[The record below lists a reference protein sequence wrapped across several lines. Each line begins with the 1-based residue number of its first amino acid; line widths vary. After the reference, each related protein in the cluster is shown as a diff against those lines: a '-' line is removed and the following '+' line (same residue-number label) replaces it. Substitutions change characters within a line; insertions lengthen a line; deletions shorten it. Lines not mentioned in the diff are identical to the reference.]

1 MKYCCNLSSP
11 EETFA
16 LGEKISKNLKSGA
29 FIALRGD
36 LGAGKTVLVKGM
48 AKGLGITQRVTSPT
62 FTIMCQYF
70 GNKELYHFDLYR
82 VTEDECYD
90 LGFDDFFFDE
100 TVICAVEWSENLSSF
115 PSHTIEITVNKIDE
129 EKRQIEIIDEK
140 NLLKEEFFK

>member
-140 NLLKEEFFK
+140 NLLKEEFCK

>member
-129 EKRQIEIIDEK
+129 EKRQIEIIDGK